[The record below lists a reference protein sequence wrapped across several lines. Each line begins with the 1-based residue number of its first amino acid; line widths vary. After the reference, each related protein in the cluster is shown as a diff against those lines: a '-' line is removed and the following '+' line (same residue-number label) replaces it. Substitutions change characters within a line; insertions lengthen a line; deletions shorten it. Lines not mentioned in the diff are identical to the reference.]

1 MSDQALDF
9 CVFEQ
14 PLNERIRACL
24 RLEHL
29 FARIN
34 HHLERQS
41 PLDSLNV
48 ILLLIE
54 AADVLSRIDIK
65 RELIKE
71 IERQQ
76 NQLMA
81 VADSPGVDSAKL
93 KNLLAEQE
101 RLIRALYDNASQPGA
116 HLKNNEL
123 LNAIR
128 QRASIPGALCE
139 FDIPGLHY
147 WMGQSFE
154 QRQADIQHWLAP
166 FTDIRTANEM
176 VIGLIRDSVDPIWVT
191 AREGFLQQSIDY
203 GAPFQLL
210 RLILEPGTP
219 GYPEISAGKH
229 RFSVRF
235 MSHDMQESLPK
246 QISQDIEFRLALCRL

>member
-1 MSDQALDF
+1 MSDQTLDF
-9 CVFEQ
+9 HVFEQ

-29 FARIN
+29 FARVD
-34 HHLERQS
+34 HHLNKSS

-81 VADSPGVDSAKL
+81 VADSPGVDAGKL
-93 KNLLAEQE
+93 QSLLTEQE
-101 RLIRALYDNASQPGA
+101 RLIRALHNYSSQPGA
-116 HLKNNEL
+116 HLKSNEL
-123 LNAIR
+123 INAIR

-147 WMGQSFE
+147 WLGQSQE
-154 QRQADIQHWLAP
+154 QRQHDIDQWLAP
-166 FTDIRTANEM
+166 FADIRTANEM

-191 AREGFLQQSIDY
+191 AREGFLQQSMDN
-203 GAPFQLL
+203 GAPYQLL
-210 RLILEPGTP
+210 RITLPDDAP

-235 MSHDMQESLPK
+235 MRHDMQQGQPQQVNE
-246 QISQDIEFRLALCRL
+246 DIEFQLALCRL